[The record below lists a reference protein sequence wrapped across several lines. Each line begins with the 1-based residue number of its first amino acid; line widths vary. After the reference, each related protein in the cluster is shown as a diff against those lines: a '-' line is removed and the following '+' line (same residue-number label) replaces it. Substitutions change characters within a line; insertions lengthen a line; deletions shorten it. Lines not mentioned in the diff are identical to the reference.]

1 MPKYGVKMAE
11 SQQGNAMSSYIDQ
24 SLGAGETVILRAQFH
39 WLYVGYAWGSLL
51 LPQTLLLGL

>member
-1 MPKYGVKMAE
+1 
-11 SQQGNAMSSYIDQ
+11 MSSYIDQ